1 MSPIYISR
9 EVDPYFNIASEYQLL
24 TEANEEVCLYL
35 WQNQPCVV
43 IGRNQNLYAE
53 CNMDYLVKNHI
64 LPVRR
69 FSGGGAVFQDIGNV
83 NFTFIAKE
91 EYSNNMMFVEI
102 IKKALSSFSID
113 CIFSGRND
121 LLFEGKKVS
130 GHASYC
136 ENKNYMYHGTMMVNV
151 NLDMLVSV
159 LKPSYIKLSSK
170 GINSVRSR
178 VVNLSQINNNITEE
192 KLKEA
197 FLKVFFDVYGDTP
210 IRFIDK
216 ENMQP
221 LLYEKISQDKWIYG
235 ESPEFGICIE
245 KKLSKG
251 NVTIYAKVEDGIIKN
266 IKIYTDSLL
275 IVDIPKLEKDL
286 IGTLYRENNLF
297 EQIDKFFTNKTIGQ
311 NDFIHLGVNHK

>member
-24 TEANEEVCLYL
+24 SEANEEVNLYL

-43 IGRNQNLYAE
+43 IGRNQNIYAE
-53 CNMDYLVKNHI
+53 CNVDYLEKSHI

-69 FSGGGAVFQDIGNV
+69 FSGGGAVFQDFGNM
-83 NFTFIAKE
+83 NFTFITKE
-91 EYSNNMMFVEI
+91 EYSNNMIFVEI
-102 IKKALSSFSID
+102 IKKALSSFGINCS
-113 CIFSGRND
+113 FSGRND
-121 LLFEGKKVS
+121 LIYEGKKIS

-136 ENKNYMYHGTMMVNV
+136 ENQNYMYHGTIMVNV
-151 NLDMLVSV
+151 NLDMLVNV

-178 VVNLSQINNNITEE
+178 VVNLSQINNNITEK

-197 FLKVFFDVYGDTP
+197 LLKEFFDVYGDTP
-210 IRFIDK
+210 IRFINK

-235 ESPEFGICIE
+235 ESPEFGICIG

-251 NVTIYAKVEDGIIKN
+251 NVTIYTEVEDGIIKN

-275 IVDIPKLEKDL
+275 IVDFSKFEKYL
-286 IGTLYRENNLF
+286 IGTLYRESDLF
-297 EQIDKFFTNKTIGQ
+297 EQINKFFRNK
-311 NDFIHLGVNHK
+311 N